1 MRTFGLVVGFLAVV
15 ILGGACA
22 PTSSL
27 GVRTD
32 AGSGAPRA
40 LDLFPAN
47 PVGPG
52 IPPARVH

>member
-1 MRTFGLVVGFLAVV
+1 VGFLAVV